1 MHISTFRRGLL
12 LGGVLVTLATGAVAQ
27 GVPRDEHPLPPGS
40 DIPSQEVPL
49 GASAG
54 KDDRMAGFEEM
65 QKARDAFNE
74 LLRAYE
80 SGNTALF
87 QRHLDPAMVGYQVF
101 LDGLRRDI
109 NSFKNR
115 RINLTDTQITAGPD
129 VAVIQTAWEK
139 RFLSVGDFKPG
150 LHTGRSMILLH
161 RDGDD
166 WRLAAVARDNL
177 FASASGT
184 LARFTIMP
192 AVISFGAFDGP
203 VLLAIEI
210 VDPDMTGLAS
220 VTLAF
225 AGSDGDR
232 ELLVVPAVAPG
243 TFRLTTI
250 DAGSP
255 AGAIPNDGILQ
266 LGAPGSFTV
275 TYIDTNPGENRPPS
289 TLTRILLVP

>member
-1 MHISTFRRGLL
+1 MRITTFRRGLL
-12 LGGVLVTLATGAVAQ
+12 LGGVLATLASGAAAQ

-40 DIPSQEVPL
+40 DITSQQVPL
-49 GASAG
+49 AAPTG
-54 KDDRMAGFEEM
+54 KDDRVAGFEEM

-80 SGNTALF
+80 SGNTAF
-87 QRHLDPAMVGYQVF
+87 IQAHLDPAMVGYQVF

-115 RINLTDTQITAGPD
+115 RINLTDTQVTAGPD

-161 RDGDD
+161 RDGDN
-166 WRLAAVARDNL
+166 WRLVAVARDNL

-192 AVISFGAFDGP
+192 AVIPFGAFDGAVP
-203 VLLAIEI
+203 LAIEI

-220 VTLAF
+220 VTLALS
-225 AGSDGDR
+225 GSDGDR
-232 ELLVVPAVAPG
+232 ELLAVPAVAPG
-243 TFRLTTI
+243 TFRLLSI
-250 DAGSP
+250 DATSP
-255 AGAIPNDGILQ
+255 VVAIPNDGILQ
-266 LGAPGSFTV
+266 LRAPGSFTV

-289 TLTRILLVP
+289 TLTRILAVP